1 MKKVDFGGK
10 KKVQFGANR
19 PSEPPPPTI
28 EIDNW
33 VESRNPKA
41 TEPMKRLTID
51 VPLSLH
57 KRIKSQCALQ
67 NLVMADEIRTLLE
80 TRFPDPNQA
89 APVPHE
95 PS

>member
-10 KKVQFGANR
+10 KKVQFGVNR
-19 PSEPPPPTI
+19 PSEPPPTT

-33 VESRNPKA
+33 VESRSPKIA
-41 TEPMKRLTID
+41 EPMKRLTID

-67 NLVMADEIRTLLE
+67 NLVMADEIRALLE
-80 TRFPDPNQA
+80 KRFPDPNQA